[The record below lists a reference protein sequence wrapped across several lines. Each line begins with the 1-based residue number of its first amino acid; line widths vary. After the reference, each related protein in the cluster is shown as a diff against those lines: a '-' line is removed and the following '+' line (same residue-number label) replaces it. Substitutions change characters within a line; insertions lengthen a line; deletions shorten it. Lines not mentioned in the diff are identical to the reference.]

1 MSNYRPLSVK
11 LKIPTRVQPEVHP
24 PRGQEGLYTNKMHFL
39 NKHLLCKLGS
49 LECAAPFMEP
59 VDSEALNV
67 PTYYTIISNPMDVGT
82 VIQRVN
88 NRYYRSAVE
97 VVRDLKLV
105 VDNCYTFNRPYSQVY
120 RKGVQLE
127 KLVLKVLKKVPVGEE
142 VPYVKRSRVV
152 AETSPTQL
160 ECREKLKRLLDNAE
174 EMKQPER
181 DFFHAKWTEVSRE
194 LEENRPRSVEEFD
207 GRVLDVLKECRN
219 QAKSIFQHFDSDPDQ
234 PLALDDEGK
243 EIPVVSKNV
252 INIFGSGDWPRR
264 QRNIK
269 WQDTVVSALE
279 HTVRCLKKALDNC
292 ARDQQA
298 EKPEQPKV
306 DKSGKSGKREVKKKL
321 LKLGKRKRK
330 EQKQLVKMGHK
341 RRKGNKEN
349 KESKE
354 IKGQVDEKR
363 KETLTYKLGRIL
375 IGAKIC
381 NERGKMLRANLVES
395 SDEEEED
402 SEAEGEGQRNSVSV
416 EERQALQKQ
425 FEKLSP
431 ETMYEIMHMV
441 EQSENR
447 SGSNVERKY
456 DVMSFSR
463 STINLLK
470 KAMDADKRPKTKGFK
485 IPAKRGRKPKL
496 DKQPPK
502 LTLKQRRELELKAKE
517 LEREKEKEKERE
529 QQQSDAGKRPFLMGL
544 PSYNPKGPAQ
554 YFQQ

>member
-1 MSNYRPLSVK
+1 MSNYKPLSVK
-11 LKIPTRVQPEVHP
+11 LKIPTRVQPDVHP

-88 NRYYRSAVE
+88 NRYYRSAVD

-142 VPYVKRSRVV
+142 VPYVKKSRVV
-152 AETSPTQL
+152 PETSPTQL

-181 DFFHAKWTEVSRE
+181 DFFHAKWMEVSRE

-207 GRVLDVLKECRN
+207 GRVVDVLKECRN
-219 QAKSIFQHFDSDPDQ
+219 QAKSIFQHFDSDSDPDQ

-264 QRNIK
+264 HRNIK

-279 HTVRCLKKALDNC
+279 HTVRCLRKALDNC

-298 EKPEQPKV
+298 EKPEEPKV
-306 DKSGKSGKREVKKKL
+306 DKSDKGKREVKKKL

-330 EQKQLVKMGHK
+330 EQKQKQLVKMGHK
-341 RRKGNKEN
+341 RRKGNKE
-349 KESKE
+349 S
-354 IKGQVDEKR
+354 KGQVDEKR
-363 KETLTYKLGRIL
+363 KETLTYKLGKIL

-381 NERGKMLRANLVES
+381 NERGKMLRANLVDS
-395 SDEEEED
+395 SDEEEEEEE
-402 SEAEGEGQRNSVSV
+402 SEAEGEDEGQPNSVSV

-431 ETMYEIMHMV
+431 ETMYEIMHMI

-470 KAMDADKRPKTKGFK
+470 KAMNADKRPKTKGFK

-496 DKQPPK
+496 DKQPPR

-517 LEREKEKEKERE
+517 MEMEKER
-529 QQQSDAGKRPFLMGL
+529 DAGKRPGEDSRPFLMGL